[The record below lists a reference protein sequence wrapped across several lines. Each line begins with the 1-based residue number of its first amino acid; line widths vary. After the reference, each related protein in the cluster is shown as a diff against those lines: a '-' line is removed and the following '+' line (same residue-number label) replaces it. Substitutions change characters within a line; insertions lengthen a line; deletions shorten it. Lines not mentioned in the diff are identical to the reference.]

1 MRKITLSVI
10 STLAV
15 VGLLIGGLLW
25 YVRGEGFSAREQP
38 TWMERTMARN
48 ARRIATPAGAKA
60 LMNPRQQQTAVMIAE
75 ADEHFVEHCGIC
87 HGIDGRG
94 DTLIGKNL
102 YPKVPDMSQPD
113 TQQLSDGEVYY
124 IISNG
129 IRLTGMP
136 AWRFEDK
143 PEAIWDLVS
152 LIRRL
157 PKLSPDEL
165 QRLQKAREAGGELS
179 EQAPES
185 EKKETGEP
193 AKEGETKPKHACSQA
208 LMLVEHK
215 REISLVEYRL

>member
-1 MRKITLSVI
+1 MRKVIFSVI
-10 STLAV
+10 STV
-15 VGLLIGGLLW
+15 VVIGLLIGGLLL

-48 ARRIATPAGAKA
+48 ARRIATPAGAKN
-60 LMNPRQQQTAVMIAE
+60 LMNPRQQQTGVIVE

-94 DTLIGKNL
+94 DTLIGNNL
-102 YPKVPDMSQPD
+102 YPKVPDMSQPE
-113 TQQLSDGEVYY
+113 TQQLSDGELYY

-165 QRLQKAREAGGELS
+165 QRLQKAAREAGGELS
-179 EQAPES
+179 
-185 EKKETGEP
+185 
-193 AKEGETKPKHACSQA
+193 
-208 LMLVEHK
+208 
-215 REISLVEYRL
+215 